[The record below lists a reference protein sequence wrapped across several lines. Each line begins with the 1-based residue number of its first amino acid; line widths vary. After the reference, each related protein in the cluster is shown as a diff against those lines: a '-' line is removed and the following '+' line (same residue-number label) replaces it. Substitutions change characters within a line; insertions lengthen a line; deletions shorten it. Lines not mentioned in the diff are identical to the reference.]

1 MTHGPRFSS
10 SAPRRP
16 ATRGRPRTWALS
28 AESLRLRFQLGAA
41 LLLAGAAA
49 CTTPNGGVAQDAAAA
64 ADAGLIFGDG
74 HVPVRDRSS
83 DQRTTRDT
91 SPPESGDGVTPCN
104 RATPCPSLRP
114 NCCAQR
120 CFAAACIDTLSS
132 GRSGAP
138 DAPLAQASF
147 SGIQG
152 MAADGQGNL
161 FFTEAISAGIRV
173 VNRGSTAIG
182 RVAPGTVGR
191 LGSGRVGCRPGPIDE
206 AEMRMPMGLARD
218 AAGNLYAGDSD
229 CRVIWKLRAA
239 DYRVSILVGQ
249 PGDAAI
255 RDGAADVARPGRP
268 RGLAHH
274 AGKLYFTDQ
283 DAHLLREVSSLDGT
297 PQLRTLAGKSGEAGA
312 TDGSAATSRLETP
325 AGVAVASD
333 GTVFVAEYN
342 ARRIRSLSHPGA
354 PNATV
359 ATALTLTSAQGS
371 PGHVMLSTG
380 TDGNLYTTFWSKGVY
395 RLPTTAPFAAT
406 RLTTAGVISVLADPS
421 GPFHWFGG
429 WHYAA
434 PATGLL
440 ANTLGRYDLSGARIE
455 LFGTPGKINVA
466 DGPSGEASFAF
477 ASCSASV
484 AVGGDGIVWVADRCA
499 HRVRRIARDGSV
511 SSFGSGLVAE
521 SAGNASTAAFCAP
534 VALTVV
540 GDNVYVANAACGRML
555 SKIDAAGNVSLLRSV
570 CESAGYGCA
579 TPSLSGG
586 MVADSDGALYVSTYT
601 ESGAGAKYG
610 SGWDGMPMLVK
621 IPALGTGTPAF
632 FAGTPNNPTVNESE
646 PRGSNARHG
655 RCVDGA
661 PGTGQFGLYP
671 YGLALAGDGAILV
684 ADQGCGVRR
693 VAKDGTITTLQRN
706 VAGTG
711 VAVGPGPFGPQTVLA
726 TRGDALWALNPAN
739 GVGVDYVSS
748 NGWSFENHAQDG
760 ALDTATLWG
769 PASLAA
775 GSGGELVVLDRA
787 NNSIRVLRPRA
798 R

>member
-1 MTHGPRFSS
+1 MTHSPRSS
-10 SAPRRP
+10 SSPR
-16 ATRGRPRTWALS
+16 GHRPRALVRAS
-28 AESLRLRFQLGAA
+28 VGPGALLPRLRQLGAA
-41 LLLAGAAA
+41 CLLAGAVA
-49 CTTPNGGVAQDAAAA
+49 CTTQNGTV
-64 ADAGLIFGDG
+64 ADAGAGGPGGSDAGLSVGDG
-74 HVPVRDRSS
+74 QVP
-83 DQRTTRDT
+83 TRDQGMAHDT
-91 SPPESGDGVTPCN
+91 LAPEPGDGVTPCN
-104 RATPCPSLRP
+104 LATPCPSLRP

-152 MAADGQGNL
+152 MAADGHGNL
-161 FFTEAISAGIRV
+161 FFTEAVTAGIRV
-173 VNRGSTAIG
+173 INRGSTPIG

-191 LGSGRVGCRPGPIDE
+191 LGSARLGCRPGPIDE

-218 AAGNLYAGDSD
+218 AAGNLYAGDVD

-249 PGDAAI
+249 PGDPAI

-283 DAHLLREVSSLDGT
+283 DAHLLREVSLDGA

-380 TDGNLYTTFWSKGVY
+380 TDGSLYTTFWSRGVY
-395 RLPTTAPFAAT
+395 RLPTTAPFAAA

-421 GPFHWFGG
+421 GSFHWFGG

-434 PATGLL
+434 PATGQL
-440 ANTLGRYDLSGARIE
+440 ANTLGRYDLSGAPVE
-455 LFGTPGKINVA
+455 LLGTPGKIGVA

-477 ASCSASV
+477 ASCQASV

-646 PRGSNARHG
+646 PRGSSARHG

-661 PGTGQFGLYP
+661 PGTGQFGVYP
-671 YGLALAGDGAILV
+671 YGLALAADGTILV
-684 ADQGCGVRR
+684 ADAGCGVRR

-711 VAVGPGPFGPQTVLA
+711 VAVGPGPFGAQTVLA
-726 TRGDALWALNPAN
+726 TRGDALWALNPAD
-739 GVGVDYVSS
+739 GAGVDYAGS
-748 NGWSFENHAQDG
+748 NDWSFENHARDG
-760 ALDTATLWG
+760 ELDRATLWG

-775 GSGGELVVLDRA
+775 GARGEVVILDRL
-787 NNSIRVLRPRA
+787 NNRIRVLRPRA
-798 R
+798 P